1 MKSSFVLYGTVVASC
16 FFILVSCAG
25 SDGSGPDLS
34 GTGGGP
40 ATGGTRDASMGG
52 AAGTST
58 TAAGGTSMA
67 GSGGLGDPG
76 AAGNSGATLSA
87 TWSFP
92 SLITTGTTAATF
104 PTYVAHLLGR
114 QITEPFPTTS
124 RAPPSRIEARA
135 LQPLISRCLSGHTGR

>member
-1 MKSSFVLYGTVVASC
+1 
-16 FFILVSCAG
+16 
-25 SDGSGPDLS
+25 
-34 GTGGGP
+34 
-40 ATGGTRDASMGG
+40 MGG
-52 AAGTST
+52 AAGTT

-67 GSGGLGDPG
+67 GSGGLGYSG

-114 QITEPFPTTS
+114 QITEPFPTHFACAS
-124 RAPPSRIEARA
+124 VANRGPSAA
-135 LQPLISRCLSGHTGR
+135 TAHLSVSLGHTGR